1 MSNGFKIK
9 RHNSKIYRRNRST
22 SHSPLGIAGMAL
34 LVLCLFVVGWFVYPP
49 VYDLVTGKIAESPQE
64 SVSEP
69 APPSISSEPEQE
81 PEPEPPAAGPMSET
95 IKAVYAPPAIV
106 QDAAKLESLLTKASN
121 AGYNALLF
129 DVKDADGVVRYNTQN
144 ATAQKGKA
152 VADVPFDLP
161 KLVETLASYK
171 MQPIA
176 RLYAFKDHKTSRTV
190 PELGVRYKGQ
200 EVLWLDNSPDAG
212 GRSWLNPYDINA
224 QAYLIELAEECVQS
238 GVKMVIADGVQ
249 FPQGIG
255 MNLATYGNTAGKTW
269 DATLGAFVEK
279 LGTAVTQGGAAFAT
293 AVPVTALMNT
303 EGLDYLGAPE
313 AYENMLA
320 VNVMPA
326 LLGTG
331 EEIPGFTAPVM
342 NPYSTVLGTLRAAQT
357 ITQQPMIAF
366 VQAYTDKAVP
376 AAKNKA
382 YTPEDI
388 SAQIDALAE
397 AKVASHI
404 LYNPDGSYQF

>member
-1 MSNGFKIK
+1 MSNGFKIR

-22 SHSPLGIAGMAL
+22 SHSPLGIVGMAL

-49 VYDLVTGKIAESPQE
+49 VYDLLTGKIAEPPQE
-64 SVSEP
+64 SASEP
-69 APPSISSEPEQE
+69 APPSVSSE
-81 PEPEPPAAGPMSET
+81 PEPEPEPEPAAGPMPEV
-95 IKAVYAPPAIV
+95 IKAVYAPSAIV

-129 DVKDADGVVRYNTQN
+129 DVKDADGVVRYNTEN
-144 ATAQKGKA
+144 ATAKKGKA
-152 VADVPFDLP
+152 VAETPFELA
-161 KLVETLASYK
+161 KLVETLANYK
-171 MQPIA
+171 MEPIA
-176 RLYAFKDHKTSRTV
+176 RLYTFKDHKTSRAV
-190 PELGVRYKGQ
+190 PELGVRYKG
-200 EVLWLDNSPDAG
+200 EDVLWLDNSPDKG
-212 GRSWLNPYDINA
+212 GRSWLNPYDATA
-224 QAYLIELAEECVQS
+224 QAYLIELAEECVQG
-238 GVKMVIADGVQ
+238 GVKMVIADGIQ

-255 MNLATYGNTAGKTW
+255 MNLATYGNTAGKSW
-269 DATLGAFVEK
+269 NDTLGTFVEK
-279 LGTAVTQGGAAFAT
+279 LGTAVTQSGAAFAT

-303 EGLDYLGAPE
+303 DGLDHLGAPE
-313 AYENMLA
+313 AYKNMLA

-331 EEIPGFTAPVM
+331 EEIPGFTSPVL
-342 NPYSTVLGTLRAAQT
+342 NPYSTVLGSLRAAQT

-382 YTPEDI
+382 YTTEDI
-388 SAQIDALAE
+388 SAQVDALAE
-397 AKVASHI
+397 AKVASYI